1 MTSLFRG
8 ITLAAACGLVTACAV
23 GPDYKRPPVAP
34 TADFKEQTGWKP
46 TEPADALSR
55 GPWWH
60 IFNDEV
66 LNSLEDQIDIS
77 NQNVKS
83 AAAAVEQA
91 RALVREAQAGYWPTV
106 GVSVGR
112 THERN
117 GAASPHNFNSAGG
130 TVSWPLDIWGQ
141 VRRSVESSKATEQSD
156 DAALA
161 SARLAAQADLASD
174 YFQLR
179 GQDQLQVLLD
189 DTVKADDQA
198 LKITENRYRVGV
210 AARADVVTAQTQLL
224 SSEAQQVAVGI
235 QRGTFEHAIAVLVG
249 KQPAE
254 FSIATVAIRTDVPTV
269 PAGIPSELLER
280 RPDIAEA
287 ERKVD
292 AANAQIGVAK
302 AAYFPALSLTGSA
315 QYESGGALSQLFR
328 VPNQIWSVGPSLAQT
343 LFAGGLHRAQVA
355 AARAAWE
362 QSVDDYRQT
371 VLEGFQQ
378 VEDELVT
385 LRVLEQ
391 QAVVED
397 KLVQAAREAEKLTL
411 NQYKAGTVP
420 YSSVITAQ
428 TTRLNS
434 EQSALTVFVNRLTAS
449 VTLVEALGGGWS
461 TAQLQGAHVPA
472 NPVPEITPSMAKP
485 TQVVVPAP
493 VDVAPARPSTLAP
506 SFQQNQNQAPQLP
519 AHPNPGAP
527 GAPNTA
533 PNPLPSSPPAQNPGA
548 SNAPGAPASPT
559 TPPQ

>member
-1 MTSLFRG
+1 MMKWFRG
-8 ITLAAACGLVTACAV
+8 AGLVCVSVVLTACAV
-23 GPDYKRPPVAP
+23 GPDYKRPSVDVAP
-34 TADFKEQTGWKP
+34 AFKEENGWKP

-66 LNSLEDQIDIS
+66 LSGLEEQIDVS
-77 NQNVKS
+77 NQSVK
-83 AAAAVEQA
+83 AEAAAVEQA
-91 RALVREAQAGYWPTV
+91 RALVREAQAGFWPTI
-106 GVSVGR
+106 SASLGR
-112 THERN
+112 VHEKEPTVPPTGPR
-117 GAASPHNFNSAGG
+117 NFNTAGG
-130 TVSWPLDIWGQ
+130 SISWPLDIWGQ
-141 VRRSVESSKATEQSD
+141 VRRQVESSKATAQSD
-156 DAALA
+156 EALLA

-189 DTVKADDQA
+189 DTVKADELA

-224 SSEAQQVAVGI
+224 SAQAQQVSVAI

-249 KQPAE
+249 QQPAT
-254 FSIATVAIRTDVPTV
+254 FSIAPVAIRTDIPTV
-269 PAGIPSELLER
+269 PADVPSKLLER

-287 ERKVD
+287 ERQVA

-328 VPNQIWSVGPSLAQT
+328 ASNQVWSIGPNLAQT

-355 AARAAWE
+355 SARAAWE
-362 QSVDDYRQT
+362 ESVDDYRLT

-385 LRVLEQ
+385 LRVLEKQ
-391 QAVVED
+391 SGVED
-397 KLVQAAREAEKLTL
+397 KLVLAAREAEKLTL

-428 TTRLNS
+428 TTRLAS
-434 EQSALTVFVNRLTAS
+434 EQSALTVFVGRLTAS
-449 VTLVEALGGGWS
+449 VTLIEALGGGWDAS
-461 TAQLQGAHVPA
+461 QL
-472 NPVPEITPSMAKP
+472 K
-485 TQVVVPAP
+485 
-493 VDVAPARPSTLAP
+493 
-506 SFQQNQNQAPQLP
+506 
-519 AHPNPGAP
+519 
-527 GAPNTA
+527 
-533 PNPLPSSPPAQNPGA
+533 
-548 SNAPGAPASPT
+548 
-559 TPPQ
+559 